1 MSESLRKAMLILEEL
16 RLSDRARS
24 ARELAD
30 VIELPKS
37 TVQRM
42 LQALEDAGLTT
53 QEPVSRKYR
62 LGPKTLTLGM
72 AYRERLNLRNLALR
86 HMRALR
92 DQCAETV
99 GLSIAVGAERMFIEE
114 VQSQSELRTSS
125 ELGHPYP
132 LWTGAPGRVLL
143 AHLPERER
151 ATVLATAGDA
161 AWAAVTPPSNAGLL
175 DRLREIR
182 ERGHDRAFD
191 ETIAGVSALATP
203 ITDATGEVAAALSV
217 SAPSARL
224 DAATMDRML
233 PSVLRAARA
242 ISAELGA

>member
-42 LQALEDAGLTT
+42 LQALEDAGLTA

-161 AWAAVTPPSNAGLL
+161 AWSAVTPPSNAGLL

-191 ETIAGVSALATP
+191 ETIAGVSALAAP

-224 DAATMDRML
+224 DAATMDRLL
-233 PSVLRAARA
+233 PSVLRTARA
-242 ISAELGA
+242 ISAELGG